1 MEVKELFLLS
11 IHALRA
17 NKLRS
22 GLTTL
27 GIIIG
32 VFAVILLVSIGS
44 GLQKYI
50 TDQISGLGSNLIFV
64 IPGSPGAE
72 GRGPGG
78 VTVNRLTLSDARL
91 VGTRLSALAKVAP
104 VLQSS
109 TDLKNKGLNDRRATI
124 TGTSANYPDIVKI
137 TLASGTFFNQAQERS
152 SARVAVIGQTVAE
165 KLFPEEDSIGQ
176 YMMISGA
183 RYTVVGILQRRGSVF
198 GVDQDIVA
206 VIPIGSAQRLFGV
219 TNISTIYVSANN
231 FSYIEYIE
239 QQIKDTL
246 LRRLSTND
254 FTVQTQQ
261 QALST
266 INNITGI
273 LTIALGGIAAISL
286 LVGGIGVMNIMLV
299 SVTERTREIG
309 LRKALGA
316 RRDDIL
322 KQFLL
327 EAVMLSLVGGIIGIL
342 LGLSASYILAKFF
355 VSEVTA
361 WSVLLAF
368 LFSVAVGVIFGIA
381 PALRAAKLSPLEALR
396 YE

>member
-198 GVDQDIVA
+198 GVDQDNVA